1 MGGPMNFSYGK
12 WYVSG
17 ESRMGRVGFVFSFS
31 VHHYG
36 LHFYG
41 WQLWLSGPV
50 DADEF
55 FS

>member
-1 MGGPMNFSYGK
+1 MRFSAGK

-36 LHFYG
+36 VHAYG
-41 WQLWLSGPV
+41 WCLTLFGPV
-50 DADEF
+50 DLEDLK
-55 FS
+55 